1 VRTQVRRTKSH
12 GAGAAA
18 LNLERNFLHAARL
31 HFVHPVSGKALDF
44 EAPLPKELEEFLDRL
59 RKSAES
65 VG

>member
-1 VRTQVRRTKSH
+1 
-12 GAGAAA
+12 
-18 LNLERNFLHAARL
+18 
-31 HFVHPVSGKALDF
+31 VHPVSGKALDF